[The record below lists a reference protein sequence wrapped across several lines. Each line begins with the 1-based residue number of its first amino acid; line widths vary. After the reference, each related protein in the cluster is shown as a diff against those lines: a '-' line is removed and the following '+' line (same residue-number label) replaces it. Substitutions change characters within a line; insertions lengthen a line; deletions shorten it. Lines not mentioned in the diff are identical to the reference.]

1 MADACCCRHPS
12 SLVQH
17 FTPRRLQES
26 ERRGVSPAPVML
38 DSLQIRRSPL
48 PRGAVEAAAIASREA
63 GLHKELSRAQLVMI
77 GLGGAIGTGLFMGS
91 GVAIGYAGPAVILS
105 YAIASIAAAAMV
117 FSLSEMAVMHPTAGS
132 FGTYA
137 EIYLNP
143 WAGWIAR
150 YSYWMAQVIAV
161 GAEAVAAGV
170 YMTFYFPGTPVWL
183 WSVGFALVLLYF
195 NSRSVHNFGSIEY
208 WFALIKVV
216 AIVIFIIVGVSTI
229 LGIGTQPVGFH
240 NLTGLPGG
248 FMPHGVGGV
257 WMAVIIGVLSF
268 NGIEVIAVTSGEAKD
283 PVRAIPAALRT
294 MALRLFLFYVLA
306 LTIVV
311 TFVPWTETGATVV
324 TQSPFVRIFA
334 HSGIRHAAG
343 IMNFVV
349 LSAALSSMNTNVYL
363 CSRMLFSLAR
373 GGYAPRFLGR
383 LSTNGTPISA
393 ILLSGGCI
401 LVAAGLSKLTPLA
414 YNYLFGVA
422 LFDAMI
428 VWIIILL
435 SHLSFRRKHK
445 LADLPVRTPG
455 FPYVQL
461 VGLTLLCAVLVTM
474 GLDKETWQI
483 SWIVGVPW
491 LLFLSVGYF
500 LMKARN
506 SRALAA
512 AG

>member
-1 MADACCCRHPS
+1 
-12 SLVQH
+12 
-17 FTPRRLQES
+17 
-26 ERRGVSPAPVML
+26 
-38 DSLQIRRSPL
+38 
-48 PRGAVEAAAIASREA
+48 VEAAAIASREA
-63 GLHKELSRAQLVMI
+63 GLHKDLSRAQLVMI

-105 YAIASIAAAAMV
+105 YAIAAIAAVAMV

-143 WAGWIAR
+143 WAGMVAR

-161 GAEAVAAGV
+161 GGEAVAAGV
-170 YMTFYFPGTPVWL
+170 YMTFWFPGTPVWL
-183 WSVGFALVLLYF
+183 WSLAFAFVLLYF
-195 NSRSVHNFGSIEY
+195 NSRSVNNFGSIEY

-216 AIVIFIIVGVSTI
+216 AIVIFIVLGVATI
-229 LGIGTQPVGFH
+229 LGAWAKPVGFH
-240 NLTGLPGG
+240 NLVGLPGG
-248 FMPHGVGGV
+248 FMPHGFGGV
-257 WMAVIIGVLSF
+257 WMAVIIGILSF

-294 MALRLFLFYVLA
+294 MALRLFLFYILA
-306 LTIVV
+306 LAIVV

-324 TQSPFVRIFA
+324 TQSPFVRVFA
-334 HSGIRHAAG
+334 HSGIRNAAG

-363 CSRMLFSLAR
+363 CSRMLFSLSR
-373 GGYAPRFLGR
+373 GGYAPRFLGK
-383 LSTNGTPISA
+383 LSKNGTPITA
-393 ILLSGGCI
+393 ILLSGACI
-401 LVAAGLSKLTPLA
+401 LVAAGVSKLTPLA

-445 LADLPVRTPG
+445 AADLLVRMPG
-455 FPYVQL
+455 FPVVQIA
-461 VGLTLLCAVLVTM
+461 GLALLCAVLVTM
-474 GLDKETWQI
+474 GLDKETWRI

-491 LLFLSVGYF
+491 LALISAMYF
-500 LMKARN
+500 ILKARAG
-506 SRALAA
+506 RAIPAAVAA
-512 AG
+512 AKQSGGG

>member
-1 MADACCCRHPS
+1 
-12 SLVQH
+12 
-17 FTPRRLQES
+17 
-26 ERRGVSPAPVML
+26 
-38 DSLQIRRSPL
+38 
-48 PRGAVEAAAIASREA
+48 VEAAAIASREA
-63 GLHKELSRAQLVMI
+63 GLHKDLSRAQLVMI

-105 YAIASIAAAAMV
+105 YAIAAIAAVAMV

-143 WAGWIAR
+143 WAGMVAR

-161 GAEAVAAGV
+161 GGEAVAAGV
-170 YMTFYFPGTPVWL
+170 YMTFWFPGTPVWL
-183 WSVGFALVLLYF
+183 WSLAFAFVLLYF
-195 NSRSVHNFGSIEY
+195 NSRSVNNFGSIEY

-216 AIVIFIIVGVSTI
+216 AIVIFIVLGVATI
-229 LGIGTQPVGFH
+229 LGVWAKPVGFH
-240 NLTGLPGG
+240 NLVGLPGG
-248 FMPHGVGGV
+248 FMPHGFGGV
-257 WMAVIIGVLSF
+257 WMAVIIGILSF

-294 MALRLFLFYVLA
+294 MALRLFLFYILA
-306 LTIVV
+306 LAIVV

-324 TQSPFVRIFA
+324 TQSPFVRVFA
-334 HSGIRHAAG
+334 HSGIRNAAG

-363 CSRMLFSLAR
+363 CSRMLFSLSR
-373 GGYAPRFLGR
+373 GGYAPRFLGK
-383 LSTNGTPISA
+383 LSKNGTPITA
-393 ILLSGGCI
+393 ILLSGACI
-401 LVAAGLSKLTPLA
+401 LVAAGVSKLTPLA

-445 LADLPVRTPG
+445 AADLLVRMPG
-455 FPYVQL
+455 FPVVQIA
-461 VGLTLLCAVLVTM
+461 GLALLCAVLVTM
-474 GLDKETWQI
+474 GLDKETWRI

-491 LLFLSVGYF
+491 LALISAMYF
-500 LMKARN
+500 ILKARAG
-506 SRALAA
+506 RGVPAAVAA
-512 AG
+512 AKQSGGG